1 MKESAKKYLALHK
14 PVLIMVSDAEFAQL
28 ERIMQ
33 KKKRQNRSKFLRE
46 IIFPILDAMEEELS
60 SRSEDADAKD
70 QTKRIE
76 QGDETR

>member
-33 KKKRQNRSKFLRE
+33 KKKRQ
-46 IIFPILDAMEEELS
+46 
-60 SRSEDADAKD
+60 
-70 QTKRIE
+70 
-76 QGDETR
+76 